1 MNTAAPSHPDGTA
14 PEPPLLDLSGLW
26 VELKTGGRWRTVIQ
40 GVSLSLGAAQTVGIV
55 GESGSGKSVTA
66 RSIARLLPRG
76 ARVGGDVRFDGEPV
90 WAMTGARLRRFRA
103 HDLGIIY
110 QDPRAHVNEMHTIGD
125 FLTEG
130 IRDQPA
136 HERRERA
143 IAALRATGIPD
154 ADRRL
159 RQYPHQLSGGLLQRV
174 MIAAA
179 ILPGPRLLLAD
190 EPTTALDVTTQS
202 EVMAVLAEQR
212 HGRQLAMVFI
222 THDLDLAAAVTDT
235 IAVMYA
241 GTIVETGP
249 SATMHERALH
259 PYTAGLLAA
268 RPQPTRVASLY
279 TIPGRPIAAYESGPG
294 CVFASRCAYAQQRC
308 LETRPEPRQLGDHV
322 VSCHRAEDLQ
332 GTLLSVGPGPAAPP
346 TALER
351 A

>member
-1 MNTAAPSHPDGTA
+1 MNTPAPSRPDGTA
-14 PEPPLLDLSGLW
+14 PEPPLLDLGGLR
-26 VELKTGGRWRTVIQ
+26 VELKIGGLWRTVVQ
-40 GVSLSLGAAQTVGIV
+40 GVSLSLEAAQAVGIV
-55 GESGSGKSVTA
+55 GESGSGKSVTV

-76 ARVGGDVRFDGEPV
+76 ARVGGEVRFGGEPI
-90 WAMTGARLRRFRA
+90 WAMSRARLRRFRA
-103 HDLGIIY
+103 RDLGIVY

-125 FLTEG
+125 FLAEG

-136 HERRERA
+136 GERRERS
-143 IAALRATGIPD
+143 IAALQMTGIHD

-159 RQYPHQLSGGLLQRV
+159 MQYPHQLSGGLLQRV

-202 EVMAVLAEQR
+202 EVMAILGEQR
-212 HGRQLAMVFI
+212 HARRLAMVFI

-249 SATMHERALH
+249 SATMHERARH

-294 CVFASRCAYAQQRC
+294 CVFASRCAYAQPRC
-308 LETRPEPRQLGDHV
+308 LEARPTPRQLGDHL
-322 VSCHRAEDLQ
+322 VSCHRAEELQ
-332 GTLLSVGPGPAAPP
+332 GALHQ
-346 TALER
+346 ALER

>member
-1 MNTAAPSHPDGTA
+1 MNAPADSHPGGIA
-14 PEPPLLDLSGLW
+14 PGSPLLELNELRVDL
-26 VELKTGGRWRTVIQ
+26 KIGGRWRTVVQ
-40 GVSLSLGAAQTVGIV
+40 GISLHLGQGKTLGIA

-76 ARVGGDVRFDGEPV
+76 ARVGGQVRFDGESV
-90 WAMTGARLRRFRA
+90 WAMNRARLRWFRA
-103 HDLGIIY
+103 RDLGIVY
-110 QDPRAHVNEMHTIGD
+110 QDPRAHINEMHTIGD

-130 IRDQPA
+130 IRDHSPR
-136 HERRERA
+136 ERRERA
-143 IAALRATGIPD
+143 IAALQATGIPD

-212 HGRQLAMVFI
+212 QARQLAMVFI

-241 GTIVETGP
+241 GTIVESGP
-249 SATMHERALH
+249 SASMHERALH

-294 CVFASRCAYAQQRC
+294 CVFASRCAHAQQRC
-308 LETRPEPRQLGDHV
+308 LEARPEPRQLGDHV
-322 VSCHRAEDLQ
+322 VSCHRAEELR
-332 GTLLSVGPGPAAPP
+332 GTLHQ
-346 TALER
+346 ALER

>member
-1 MNTAAPSHPDGTA
+1 MNAGQAVDRAPGSR
-14 PEPPLLDLSGLW
+14 LLELGALR
-26 VELKTGGRWRTVIQ
+26 VELRIGGRLRTVVRD
-40 GVSLSLGAAQTVGIV
+40 VSLGVGAGQAIGIV

-76 ARVGGDVRFDGEPV
+76 AQVSGEVRYDGEPV
-90 WAMTGARLRRFRA
+90 WGMSPARLRRFRA
-103 HDLGIIY
+103 RDIGIVY
-110 QDPRAHVNEMHTIGD
+110 QDPRAHVNEMHTVGD

-130 IRDQPA
+130 IRHYPA
-136 HERRERA
+136 SERSALA

-179 ILPGPRLLLAD
+179 VLPGPRLLLAD

-202 EVMAVLAEQR
+202 EVMAILAEQR
-212 HGRQLAMVFI
+212 QARQLAMIFI

-249 SATMHERALH
+249 SATMHERARH

-279 TIPGRPIAAYESGPG
+279 TIPGRPIAAYEAGPG
-294 CVFASRCAYAQQRC
+294 CVFASRCAYAQQPC
-308 LETRPEPRQLGDHV
+308 LEARPAARQLGDHV
-322 VSCHRAEDLQ
+322 VSCYRAEELQ
-332 GTLLSVGPGPAAPP
+332 DTLHK
-346 TALER
+346 TLER

>member
-1 MNTAAPSHPDGTA
+1 MNTQAPSRLNGNA
-14 PEPPLLDLSGLW
+14 AEPRLLDLGGLR
-26 VELKTGGRWRTVIQ
+26 VELKTGGRWRTVVQ
-40 GVSLSLGAAQTVGIV
+40 GVSLNLEAAQAVGIV

-76 ARVGGDVRFDGEPV
+76 ARVSGDVRFDGEPV
-90 WAMTGARLRRFRA
+90 WAMNRARLRRFRA
-103 HDLGIIY
+103 RDLGIVY
-110 QDPRAHVNEMHTIGD
+110 QDPRAHVNEMHPIGD

-130 IRDQPA
+130 IRDHSPR
-136 HERRERA
+136 ERRELA
-143 IAALRATGIPD
+143 VAALGATGIPD

-202 EVMAVLAEQR
+202 EVMAILAEQR
-212 HGRQLAMVFI
+212 HARQLAMIFI

-249 SATMHERALH
+249 SATMHEAALH

-268 RPQPTRVASLY
+268 RPRPARVASLY

-294 CVFASRCAYAQQRC
+294 CVFASRCAYVQQRC
-308 LETRPEPRQLGDHV
+308 LQARPEPRPLGDHV
-322 VSCHRAEDLQ
+322 VSCYRAEELQ
-332 GTLLSVGPGPAAPP
+332 GTLQQ
-346 TALER
+346 ALER

>member
-1 MNTAAPSHPDGTA
+1 
-14 PEPPLLDLSGLW
+14 
-26 VELKTGGRWRTVIQ
+26 
-40 GVSLSLGAAQTVGIV
+40 
-55 GESGSGKSVTA
+55 
-66 RSIARLLPRG
+66 
-76 ARVGGDVRFDGEPV
+76 
-90 WAMTGARLRRFRA
+90 
-103 HDLGIIY
+103 
-110 QDPRAHVNEMHTIGD
+110 MHTVGD

-130 IRDQPA
+130 IRDRPP
-136 HERRERA
+136 RERSEMA

-212 HGRQLAMVFI
+212 HARQLAMIFI

-249 SATMHERALH
+249 SASMHERARH

-294 CVFASRCAYAQQRC
+294 CVFASRCAHAQQRC
-308 LETRPEPRQLGDHV
+308 REARPEPRQFGDHV
-322 VSCHRAEDLQ
+322 VSCHRAEELH
-332 GTLLSVGPGPAAPP
+332 GTLHQ
-346 TALER
+346 ALES

>member
-1 MNTAAPSHPDGTA
+1 MNSAAPSR
-14 PEPPLLDLSGLW
+14 PEPPLLELGGLH
-26 VELKTGGRWRTVIQ
+26 VELRIDGRWRTVVRD
-40 GVSLSLGAAQTVGIV
+40 VSLSLQAAQAVGIV

-66 RSIARLLPRG
+66 RSVARLLPRG
-76 ARVGGDVRFDGEPV
+76 ARVGGELRFGGEPV
-90 WAMTGARLRRFRA
+90 WAMNRARLRRFRA
-103 HDLGIIY
+103 RDLGIVY
-110 QDPRAHVNEMHTIGD
+110 QDPRAHINEMHTVGD

-130 IRDQPA
+130 IRDHPPR
-136 HERRERA
+136 ERREQA
-143 IAALRATGIPD
+143 IAALRATGISD

-202 EVMAVLAEQR
+202 EVMAVLAEQQQA
-212 HGRQLAMVFI
+212 RQLAMVFI

-241 GTIVETGP
+241 GTIVESGP
-249 SATMHERALH
+249 SASMHERALH

-268 RPQPTRVASLY
+268 RPQSARVASLY
-279 TIPGRPIAAYESGPG
+279 TIPGRPIAAYEAGPG

-308 LETRPEPRQLGDHV
+308 QEARPEPRQLGDHL
-322 VSCHRAEDLQ
+322 VSCHRAEELRSDLHQ
-332 GTLLSVGPGPAAPP
+332 
-346 TALER
+346 ALER

>member
-1 MNTAAPSHPDGTA
+1 MNPAAPGRPAGIIR
-14 PEPPLLDLSGLW
+14 EPPLLELGGLH
-26 VELKTGGRWRTVIQ
+26 VELKINGRWRTVVTD
-40 GVSLSLGAAQTVGIV
+40 VSLSLGAAQAVGIV

-76 ARVGGDVRFDGEPV
+76 ARVGGEMRFDGEPV
-90 WAMTGARLRRFRA
+90 WAKNRARLRRFRA
-103 HDLGIIY
+103 RDLGIVY
-110 QDPRAHVNEMHTIGD
+110 QDPRAHINEMHTVGD

-130 IRDQPA
+130 IRDRGPR
-136 HERRERA
+136 ERREQA
-143 IAALRATGIPD
+143 IAALQATGITD

-159 RQYPHQLSGGLLQRV
+159 RQFPHQLSGGLLQRV

-212 HGRQLAMVFI
+212 QARQLAMVFI

-241 GTIVETGP
+241 GTIVECGP
-249 SATMHERALH
+249 SASMHERALH

-268 RPQPTRVASLY
+268 RPQSARVASLY

-294 CVFASRCAYAQQRC
+294 CVFASRCAYVQQRC
-308 LETRPEPRQLGDHV
+308 LESRPKPRQLGDHLV
-322 VSCHRAEDLQ
+322 ACHRAEELR
-332 GTLLSVGPGPAAPP
+332 GTLHQ
-346 TALER
+346 ALER

>member
-1 MNTAAPSHPDGTA
+1 MNALADSHPNGTGS
-14 PEPPLLDLSGLW
+14 PLLELSDLR
-26 VELKTGGRWRTVIQ
+26 VDLKIGGQWRTVVQ
-40 GVSLSLGAAQTVGIV
+40 GISLRLGQGKALGIA
-55 GESGSGKSVTA
+55 GESGSGKSITA

-76 ARVGGDVRFDGEPV
+76 ARVAGEV
-90 WAMTGARLRRFRA
+90 CFAGERVSDMNSTRLRQFRA
-103 HDLGIIY
+103 RELGIIY
-110 QDPRAHVNEMHTIGD
+110 QDPRASINEMHTVGD

-130 IRDQPA
+130 IRDFPPQ
-136 HERRERA
+136 ERRDLA
-143 IAALRATGIPD
+143 INALQATGIAD
-154 ADRRL
+154 AERRL

-202 EVMAVLAEQR
+202 EVMAILAEQR
-212 HGRQLAMVFI
+212 HARQLAMIFI

-268 RPQPTRVASLY
+268 RPQPTRVANLY

-294 CVFASRCAYAQQRC
+294 CVFASRCAYAEQRC
-308 LETRPEPRQLGDHV
+308 LEARPEPRQLGDHV

-332 GTLLSVGPGPAAPP
+332 GTLHQ
-346 TALER
+346 ALER

>member
-1 MNTAAPSHPDGTA
+1 MNSAAPSRPAGAT
-14 PEPPLLDLSGLW
+14 PEPPLLELGGLH
-26 VELKTGGRWRTVIQ
+26 VELKIDGRWRTVVRD
-40 GVSLSLGAAQTVGIV
+40 VSLSLAAAQAVGIV
-55 GESGSGKSVTA
+55 GESGSGKTVTA

-76 ARVGGDVRFDGEPV
+76 ARVGGQVWFGGELV
-90 WAMTGARLRRFRA
+90 WAMNRAQLRRFRA
-103 HDLGIIY
+103 RDLGIIY
-110 QDPRAHVNEMHTIGD
+110 QDPRAHINEMHTVGD

-130 IRDQPA
+130 IRDRSPR
-136 HERRERA
+136 ERRERA

-159 RQYPHQLSGGLLQRV
+159 RQFPHQLSGGLLQRV

-202 EVMAVLAEQR
+202 EVMAVLAQQR
-212 HGRQLAMVFI
+212 QARRLAMVFI

-241 GTIVETGP
+241 GTIVESGP
-249 SATMHERALH
+249 SASMHERALH

-268 RPQPTRVASLY
+268 RPRSSRVASLY
-279 TIPGRPIAAYESGPG
+279 TIPGRPIAAFQAGPG

-308 LETRPEPRQLGDHV
+308 LEDRPKPRQLGEHL
-322 VSCHRAEDLQ
+322 VSCHRAEELR
-332 GTLLSVGPGPAAPP
+332 GTLHQ
-346 TALER
+346 ALER

>member
-1 MNTAAPSHPDGTA
+1 VSVDGPGRPAGTAAGPR
-14 PEPPLLDLSGLW
+14 LLELGGLH
-26 VELKTGGRWRTVIQ
+26 VELKIEGRWRTVVQ
-40 GVSLSLGAAQTVGIV
+40 DVSLTVGAGEAVGIV

-76 ARVGGDVRFDGEPV
+76 ARVGGDCRFGGEPV
-90 WAMTGARLRRFRA
+90 WTMSSARLRRFRA
-103 HDLGIIY
+103 RELGIIY
-110 QDPRAHVNEMHTIGD
+110 QDPRAHINELHPVGD

-130 IRDQPA
+130 IRDHPPR
-136 HERRERA
+136 ERRDLA
-143 IAALRATGIPD
+143 IAALQATGIPD
-154 ADRRL
+154 AARRL
-159 RQYPHQLSGGLLQRV
+159 EQYPHQLSGGLLQRV

-212 HGRQLAMVFI
+212 QARQLAMIFI
-222 THDLDLAAAVTDT
+222 THDLDLAAAVTDS

-268 RPQPTRVASLY
+268 RPKQARVASLY

-294 CVFASRCAYAQQRC
+294 CVFASRCAYAEQRC
-308 LETRPEPRQLGDHV
+308 LDARPSPRPLGSHV
-322 VSCHRAEDLQ
+322 VSCHRAEELQ
-332 GTLLSVGPGPAAPP
+332 ATLHR
-346 TALER
+346 TLER
-351 A
+351 T

>member
-1 MNTAAPSHPDGTA
+1 MSEPADICPSGSSPGS
-14 PEPPLLDLSGLW
+14 PLLELSELRVDLRI
-26 VELKTGGRWRTVIQ
+26 GGQWRTIVQ
-40 GVSLSLGAAQTVGIV
+40 GVSLLLGPGKALGIA

-76 ARVGGDVRFDGEPV
+76 ARIDGEVLFASEPV
-90 WAMTGARLRRFRA
+90 WAMNSARLRRFRA
-103 HDLGIIY
+103 RELGIIY
-110 QDPRAHVNEMHTIGD
+110 QDPRASINEMHTVGD

-130 IRDQPA
+130 IRDLPPQ
-136 HERRERA
+136 ERRDLA
-143 IAALRATGIPD
+143 IKALQATGITD
-154 ADRRL
+154 AERRL
-159 RQYPHQLSGGLLQRV
+159 QQYPHQLSGGLLQRV

-202 EVMAVLAEQR
+202 EVMAVLAEER
-212 HGRQLAMVFI
+212 NARSLAMIFI
-222 THDLDLAAAVTDT
+222 THDLDLAAAVTDVL
-235 IAVMYA
+235 AVMYA

-249 SATMHERALH
+249 SASMHGRARH

-308 LETRPEPRQLGDHV
+308 LEARPEPRQLGDHV

-332 GTLLSVGPGPAAPP
+332 GTLHQ
-346 TALER
+346 ALER

>member
-1 MNTAAPSHPDGTA
+1 MNPAAPSRPAQAISG
-14 PEPPLLDLSGLW
+14 PRLLELAGLH
-26 VELKTGGRWRTVIQ
+26 VELKIDGRWRTVV
-40 GVSLSLGAAQTVGIV
+40 GEVSLSLGAAQAVGIV

-76 ARVGGDVRFDGEPV
+76 ARVGGDVRFGGEPV
-90 WAMTGARLRRFRA
+90 WAMNRARLRRFRA
-103 HDLGIIY
+103 RDLGIVY
-110 QDPRAHVNEMHTIGD
+110 QDPRAHINEMHTVGD

-130 IRDQPA
+130 IRDRSPR
-136 HERRERA
+136 ERRERA
-143 IAALRATGIPD
+143 VAALRATGIPD

-159 RQYPHQLSGGLLQRV
+159 SQYPHQLSGGLLQRV

-179 ILPGPRLLLAD
+179 ILPEPRLLLAD

-202 EVMAVLAEQR
+202 EVMAVLADQR
-212 HGRQLAMVFI
+212 QASQLAMVFI

-241 GTIVETGP
+241 GTIVESGP
-249 SATMHERALH
+249 SASVHERALH

-268 RPQPTRVASLY
+268 RPQSARVASLY
-279 TIPGRPIAAYESGPG
+279 TIPGRPIAAFQAGPG

-308 LETRPEPRQLGDHV
+308 REDRPTSRQLGDHL
-322 VSCHRAEDLQ
+322 VSCHRAEELR
-332 GTLLSVGPGPAAPP
+332 GTLHQ
-346 TALER
+346 ALER

>member
-1 MNTAAPSHPDGTA
+1 MTTAAPGRPAGTVR
-14 PEPPLLDLSGLW
+14 EPPLLEAGGLH
-26 VELKTGGRWRTVIQ
+26 VELKISGRWRTVVTD
-40 GVSLSLGAAQTVGIV
+40 VSLSLGAAQAVGIV

-76 ARVGGDVRFDGEPV
+76 ARVGGEMRFDGEPV
-90 WAMTGARLRRFRA
+90 WAMNRARLRRFRA
-103 HDLGIIY
+103 RDLGIVY
-110 QDPRAHVNEMHTIGD
+110 QDPRAHINEMHTVGD

-130 IRDQPA
+130 IRDRAP
-136 HERRERA
+136 HERREQA
-143 IAALRATGIPD
+143 VAALQATGITD

-159 RQYPHQLSGGLLQRV
+159 RQFPHQLSGGLLQRV

-212 HGRQLAMVFI
+212 QARQLAMVFI

-241 GTIVETGP
+241 GTIVESGP
-249 SATMHERALH
+249 AARMHESALH

-268 RPQPTRVASLY
+268 RPQSARVASLY

-294 CVFASRCAYAQQRC
+294 CVFASRCAYVQQRC
-308 LETRPEPRQLGDHV
+308 LADRPKPRQLGGHV
-322 VSCHRAEDLQ
+322 VACHRAEELR
-332 GTLLSVGPGPAAPP
+332 GTLHQ
-346 TALER
+346 ALER

>member
-1 MNTAAPSHPDGTA
+1 MTAAA
-14 PEPPLLDLSGLW
+14 PGPAGVAGEPPLLEVGGLH
-26 VELKTGGRWRTVIQ
+26 VELKIGGRWRTVVTD
-40 GVSLSLGAAQTVGIV
+40 VSLSLGAAQAVGIV

-76 ARVGGDVRFDGEPV
+76 ARVSGQMRFGGEPV
-90 WAMTGARLRRFRA
+90 WAMNRARLRRFRA
-103 HDLGIIY
+103 RDLGIVY
-110 QDPRAHVNEMHTIGD
+110 QDPRAHINEMHTVGD

-130 IRDQPA
+130 IRDRAPR
-136 HERRERA
+136 ERRAQA
-143 IAALRATGIPD
+143 IAALQATGITD

-159 RQYPHQLSGGLLQRV
+159 RQFPHQLSGGLLQRV

-212 HGRQLAMVFI
+212 QARQLAMIFI

-249 SATMHERALH
+249 SASMHERALH

-268 RPQPTRVASLY
+268 RPKPARVASLY

-294 CVFASRCAYAQQRC
+294 CVFASRCAYAEQRC
-308 LETRPEPRQLGDHV
+308 LDARPSPRRIGDHV
-322 VSCHRAEDLQ
+322 VSCHRADELQ
-332 GTLLSVGPGPAAPP
+332 ATLQR
-346 TALER
+346 ALER
-351 A
+351 T

>member
-1 MNTAAPSHPDGTA
+1 MNPAAAASPTGIIS
-14 PEPPLLDLSGLW
+14 EPRLLELGGLH
-26 VELKTGGRWRTVIQ
+26 VELKIDGRWRTVVRD
-40 GVSLSLGAAQTVGIV
+40 VSLGVGAGQAVGIV

-76 ARVGGDVRFDGEPV
+76 ARVGGDVRFAGELV
-90 WAMTGARLRRFRA
+90 WQMNSARLRRFRA
-103 HDLGIIY
+103 RDLGIIY
-110 QDPRAHVNEMHTIGD
+110 QDPRAHINEMHTVGD

-130 IRDQPA
+130 IRDIPPR
-136 HERRERA
+136 ERRDLA
-143 IAALRATGIPD
+143 IAALQATGIPD

-159 RQYPHQLSGGLLQRV
+159 AQYPHQLSGGLLQRV

-179 ILPGPRLLLAD
+179 ILPDPRLLLAD

-212 HGRQLAMVFI
+212 QARQLAMIFI

-241 GTIVETGP
+241 GTIVETGA

-268 RPQPTRVASLY
+268 RPKPTRVASLY

-294 CVFASRCAYAQQRC
+294 CVFASRCAYAEERC
-308 LETRPEPRQLGDHV
+308 RDARPAPRRLGGHV
-322 VSCHRAEDLQ
+322 VSCHRAEELQ
-332 GTLLSVGPGPAAPP
+332 ATLHS
-346 TALER
+346 TLER
-351 A
+351 T

>member
-1 MNTAAPSHPDGTA
+1 MNSPAPSRSDAAAPRPR
-14 PEPPLLDLSGLW
+14 LLDLAGLR
-26 VELKTGGRWRTVIQ
+26 VELKTGGQWRTVVQ
-40 GVSLSLGAAQTVGIV
+40 GVSLGLNAGEAVGIV

-76 ARVGGDVRFDGEPV
+76 ARVGGEVRFDGEPV
-90 WAMTGARLRRFRA
+90 WAMSQARLRRFRA
-103 HDLGIIY
+103 HDLGLIY
-110 QDPRAHVNEMHTIGD
+110 QDPRAHVNEMHTVGD

-130 IRDQPA
+130 IRDRPLG
-136 HERRERA
+136 ERRELA
-143 IAALRATGIPD
+143 VSALRATGILD

-174 MIAAA
+174 VIAAA

-212 HGRQLAMVFI
+212 QARRLAMIFI

-241 GTIVETGP
+241 GRIVETGP
-249 SATMHERALH
+249 SASMHERALH
-259 PYTAGLLAA
+259 PYAVGLLAA
-268 RPQPTRVASLY
+268 RPQSARVASLY

-308 LETRPEPRQLGDHV
+308 VEARPEPRQLGDHV
-322 VSCHRAEDLQ
+322 VSCHRAEELH
-332 GTLLSVGPGPAAPP
+332 GTLHQ
-346 TALER
+346 ALER

>member
-1 MNTAAPSHPDGTA
+1 MNA
-14 PEPPLLDLSGLW
+14 PEPSRPDRASPEPGLLDLAGLR
-26 VELKTGGRWRTVIQ
+26 VELKTGGRWRTVVQ
-40 GVSLSLGAAQTVGIV
+40 GVSLSLQAGQAAGIV

-76 ARVGGDVRFDGEPV
+76 ARVDGEVRFDGEPV
-90 WAMTGARLRRFRA
+90 WAMSQARLRRFRA
-103 HDLGIIY
+103 RDLGIIY
-110 QDPRAHVNEMHTIGD
+110 QDPRAHVNEMHTVGD

-130 IRDQPA
+130 IRDRPPR
-136 HERRERA
+136 ERRELA
-143 IAALRATGIPD
+143 IAALQATGIPD

-202 EVMAVLAEQR
+202 EVMAILAEQR
-212 HGRQLAMVFI
+212 HASQLAMIFI

-249 SATMHERALH
+249 SASMHERARH

-268 RPQPTRVASLY
+268 RPQATRVASLY
-279 TIPGRPIAAYESGPG
+279 TIPGRPIAAYESGSG

-308 LETRPEPRQLGDHV
+308 LEIRPEPRRLGDHV
-322 VSCHRAEDLQ
+322 VACHRAEELHARLHQ
-332 GTLLSVGPGPAAPP
+332 
-346 TALER
+346 ALER